1 MKIYIYKRWNG
12 VCTVPSWLSPHARIL
27 HPFLPIHFLHVSVR
41 WWLEI
46 ISQSWLVSIRCVFN
60 RTVLCGVRMDSLF
73 SRTRAM
79 RTIFVCHSSIRL
91 FSWSVFFF
99 AVLPY
104 RLFFFRWRCA
114 ADDTLYAIQWIL
126 FIYTFRSSLH
136 QRLYVIF
143 IRVLRCI
150 ANDKL
155 SSCTVYWL
163 REIHERM
170 CVGIECVSVFAVNF
184 RMFIC
189 LHVRDSAY

>member
-104 RLFFFRWRCA
+104 RLFFFSLKVCCRWHIICHSMN
-114 ADDTLYAIQWIL
+114 TIHIYIQI
-126 FIYTFRSSLH
+126 
-136 QRLYVIF
+136 
-143 IRVLRCI
+143 
-150 ANDKL
+150 L
-155 SSCTVYWL
+155 SSPALVCYIYKSFT
-163 REIHERM
+163 
-170 CVGIECVSVFAVNF
+170 
-184 RMFIC
+184 
-189 LHVRDSAY
+189 LHSQR